1 MVEGNQFTVE
11 VGFVFVLVVPWL
23 RPCSLLFSSL
33 ISTVIFVVFGIRVV
47 FLILFE
53 DPNMIQVVDPVKD
66 YVELMKTIVDFGQI
80 KTFLAGPEISG

>member
-1 MVEGNQFTVE
+1 M
-11 VGFVFVLVVPWL
+11 
-23 RPCSLLFSSL
+23 SSL
-33 ISTVIFVVFGIRVV
+33 ISIGIFVIRMV

>member
-1 MVEGNQFTVE
+1 M
-11 VGFVFVLVVPWL
+11 
-23 RPCSLLFSSL
+23 SSL
-33 ISTVIFVVFGIRVV
+33 ISIGIFVIRMV

-53 DPNMIQVVDPVKD
+53 DPNTIQVVDPVKD